1 VRFAE
6 NIFSDNYISTIGV
19 DFKIKT
25 LEVNGKTVKMQ
36 VWDTA
41 GQERFRTITASYYR
55 GSNGIIIV
63 YDVTNRDSFDHI
75 TYWMKEIERLA
86 APDVVKILVG
96 NKCDLVEKRVVSAEE
111 GQAVATRYGIKFME
125 TSALTSSNVD
135 DAFTEMAKLQPA
147 TATSAGGTPVLRPI
161 GPAKAVGAS
170 SGCC

>member
-63 YDVTNRDSFDHI
+63 YDVTNRDSFDHVSFWI
-75 TYWMKEIERLA
+75 KEIERLA

-96 NKCDLVEKRVVSAEE
+96 NKCDLTEKRVVTTEE
-111 GQAVATRYGIKFME
+111 GQVVAARYGIKFME
-125 TSALTSSNVD
+125 TSALTNSNVD

-147 TATSAGGTPVLRPI
+147 TASSGGGGPVLRPL
-161 GPAKAVGAS
+161 GPAKPVGGS